1 MTLLRR
7 DFLHLGAG
15 AAALPTLSR
24 IARAQAYPTR
34 PVRIIVGFPPGGPNG
49 ILAGHVAQWLSQRL
63 GQPFV
68 VETQPGRGGNIG
80 TEMVV
85 RAPADGHTLLLCG
98 PANAISASLYP
109 SLSFNFLR
117 DMVPVAGVTR
127 EPLVMVVHPAVP
139 AKSLPELIS
148 YANANPGKV
157 KIAGTG
163 NGTAP
168 HVTGELFKLMT
179 RLDLVFVQYAGGA
192 AALKSIIEGEAQ
204 MMFEPMSA
212 AIEPVRTGKLRAL
225 AVTTTTRAP
234 GLPDLPIV
242 ADAVPGFEA
251 SAVTGI
257 AAPKGTPTE
266 IIDKLNAEINAAYA
280 DPAMRARFVDTG
292 GMVLPGT
299 PAEFGR
305 LMAEETEKW
314 GKVIRA
320 ANIKAE

>member
-1 MTLLRR
+1 MKLLRR
-7 DFLHLGAG
+7 EFLHLAAG

-24 IARAQAYPTR
+24 IARAQAYPAR
-34 PVRIIVGFPPGGPNG
+34 PVRIVVGFPPGGPNG
-49 ILAGHVAQWLSQRL
+49 ILAGHVAQWLSERL
-63 GQPFV
+63 GQPFL
-68 VETQPGRGGNIG
+68 VENRPGRGGNIG

-85 RAPADGHTLLLCG
+85 RAPADGYTLLLCG

-109 SLSFNFLR
+109 DLGFNFLR
-117 DMVPVAGVTR
+117 DFVPVAGVTR

-139 AKSLPELIS
+139 AKTAAELIDH
-148 YANANPGKV
+148 AKANPGKV
-157 KIAGTG
+157 KLAGTG

-179 RLDLVFVQYAGGA
+179 RLDLAFVQYAGGA
-192 AALKSIIEGEAQ
+192 AALNSIIEGQTQ

-212 AIEPVRTGKLRAL
+212 AIEPIRTGKLRAL
-225 AVTTTTRAP
+225 AVTTTTRALA
-234 GLPDLPIV
+234 LPDLPIV

-257 AAPKGTPTE
+257 AAPKGTASE
-266 IIDKLNAEINAAYA
+266 IIDRLNTEINAAYA
-280 DPAMRARFVDTG
+280 DPAMRARFADTG